1 MAHFVR
7 SISTRR
13 RMSSGLGRRALVTAD
28 LAAAVSL
35 TAFHDVKHMLCISQ
49 ILIEIV
55 YLENGI
61 LCMWAG
67 RIKF

>member
-7 SISTRR
+7 SIYTRR

-35 TAFHDVKHMLCISQ
+35 TAFMMSNICFISQ

>member
-35 TAFHDVKHMLCISQ
+35 TAFMMSNICFIYQ
-49 ILIEIV
+49 ILIEVV
-55 YLENGI
+55 YLENAI
-61 LCMWAG
+61 LCMYG
-67 RIKF
+67 LRN